1 MSAANA
7 PEQDTVEGLRAQ
19 NRAYRSLCASLEATQ
34 AIHTALGRK
43 YHEAVTTL
51 DSEREANARL
61 TEELERVT
69 RNRDM
74 WKGQCER
81 QAQELTAFRRS
92 SDDIAQAIGYA
103 NDGFII
109 WIIEKVLA
117 TKDAEIT
124 RLNAEGAV

>member
-7 PEQDTVEGLRAQ
+7 PEQDTVEGSRAQ

-69 RNRDM
+69 CNRDM

-81 QAQELTAFRRS
+81 QAEALS
-92 SDDIAQAIGYA
+92 
-103 NDGFII
+103 
-109 WIIEKVLA
+109 
-117 TKDAEIT
+117 
-124 RLNAEGAV
+124 RLNAEGADRGW